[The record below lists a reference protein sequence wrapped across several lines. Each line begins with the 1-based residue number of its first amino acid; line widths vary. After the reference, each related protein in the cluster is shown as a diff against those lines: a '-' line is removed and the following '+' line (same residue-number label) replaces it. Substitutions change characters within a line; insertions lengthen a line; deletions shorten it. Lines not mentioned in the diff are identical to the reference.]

1 MRKTSLFL
9 LLSLFVFVSAAL
21 PAANTFVLKETA
33 TVSDNIVR
41 MKDVAL
47 MDNSTKDRIRN
58 LVIAVSPELG
68 KSNRMPRREIY
79 EKLVGN
85 GIQSPQLKGAVSVNI
100 LRNGI
105 AIKPSFFKDMVHD
118 YIVKNSRWKDGL
130 TVEITSA
137 KAITVPESGVR
148 WVLRPANGQD
158 FFGNILFQAKA
169 YSKVTNEELYSNW
182 IVSKLK
188 IVKKVAVSNRAIQKN
203 EILSDGDMRWETRE
217 IDAFTKDAILTKEG
231 IIGEKTGRIIRPN
244 SVITSGLLEKKFLV
258 RRGGTAT
265 LVARLNSIK
274 ATSTVKVLSNGTIG
288 DNIRVMNTVSK
299 KILSAVVTGKNT
311 LEVIVE

>member
-9 LLSLFVFVSAAL
+9 LLSLVVVVLPAL

-33 TVSDNIVR
+33 SVSDNIVR
-41 MKDVAL
+41 IKDIAL
-47 MDNSTKDRIRN
+47 MDNPTRDRIGD

-68 KSNRMPRREIY
+68 KSDRIPRLEIY

-85 GIQSPQLKGAVSVNI
+85 GIQSPNLKGALSVKVV
-100 LRNGI
+100 RNGI
-105 AIKPSFFKDMVHD
+105 AVEPSFFTDIVHD
-118 YIVKNSRWKDGL
+118 YIVENSRWKDGV

-137 KAITVPESGVR
+137 KTVTVPESGVR

-182 IVSKLK
+182 IVAKLK
-188 IVKKVAVSNRAIQKN
+188 IVKKVAVSNRTIQKN
-203 EILSDGDMRWETRE
+203 EILGSDDLRWETRE
-217 IDAFTKDAILTKEG
+217 IDAFTKDALLTEEEIL
-231 IIGEKTGRIIRPN
+231 GEKVGRTIRPN

-274 ATSTVKVLSNGTIG
+274 ATSTVKVLSDGAFG
-288 DNIRVMNTVSK
+288 DNVRVVNTVSK

>member
-1 MRKTSLFL
+1 MKKISLFL
-9 LLSLFVFVSAAL
+9 LLSLSVLVSAAL

-41 MKDVAL
+41 IKDVAL
-47 MDNSTKDRIRN
+47 MDNPTRNRIGN

-68 KSNRMPRREIY
+68 KADRIPRREIY

-85 GIQSPQLKGAVSVNI
+85 GIQSPLIKGAVSVKI
-100 LRNGI
+100 VRNGI
-105 AIKPSFFKDMVHD
+105 AVKPSFFKDMLHN
-118 YIVKNSRWKDGL
+118 YIVKNSRWKDGV

-158 FFGNILFQAKA
+158 FFGNVLFKAKA

-182 IVSKLK
+182 IVAKLK
-188 IVKKVAVSNRAIQKN
+188 IVKKVAVSNRTIQKN
-203 EILSDGDMRWETRE
+203 EMLSDDDLRWETRE
-217 IDAFTKDAILTKEG
+217 IDAFTKDALFTREEIV
-231 IIGEKTGRIIRPN
+231 GEKAGRTIRPN

-258 RRGGTAT
+258 RRGGVAT

-274 ATSTVKVLSNGTIG
+274 ATSKVKVLSNGTIG
-288 DNIRVMNTVSK
+288 DNVRVMNTVSR